1 MKYRKQLADGDYSFG
16 NNMQDYLDGQEAI
29 AQAIKTKVLLFYGE
43 WWEDISQG
51 IPMFQSIIGQS
62 NKRNVTNALEL
73 LLEDRVKEVPG
84 IAVVNEITS
93 TITDRTISVY
103 IRCTT
108 ENDELVEVEV
118 SI

>member
-1 MKYRKQLADGDYSFG
+1 MKYRKQLTNGDYSFG
-16 NNMQDYLDGQEAI
+16 NNIQDFLTGQEAI

-51 IPMFQSIIGQS
+51 IPMFQSIIGQT
-62 NKRNVTNALEL
+62 NKSNVTNALEL
-73 LLEDRVKEVPG
+73 LLNERVLEVPG
-84 IAVVNEITS
+84 VEVVNEVTA
-93 TITDRTISVY
+93 TVNGRTIYVY

-108 ENDELVEVEV
+108 ENNEQVEVEV

>member
-16 NNMQDYLDGQEAI
+16 NNIQDFLEGQEAI
-29 AQAIKTKVLLFYGE
+29 GQAIKTKILLFYGE

-51 IPMFQSIIGQS
+51 IPMFQSVVGQT
-62 NKRNVTNALEL
+62 NKSNVTNALEL
-73 LLEDRVKEVPG
+73 LLNERVQEVPG
-84 IAVVNEITS
+84 VEVVNEITA
-93 TITDRTISVY
+93 TISGRTISIY

-108 ENDELVEVEV
+108 ENNEQVEVEV